1 MKLIRSTWL
10 LLLVSLAVQAEVEL
24 LPVERVLL
32 PQLHPLVGKVE
43 AVNQATMTAQT
54 SGRIAELYFDVND
67 LVSQGEV
74 LARLRSEPQK
84 AEFDVA
90 QAEHERALAEFN
102 RINDL
107 YERKLVALAMLDQ
120 ARATLKTAEARLRSA
135 QENYEYTIIRAPY
148 SGIVTKRHVEIGES
162 VRPGSP
168 LVSGIA
174 LNELRIAVEVPQSLV
189 DAVRTHKKA
198 FVDIAPGKRIDASK
212 ITVFPYADE
221 LSHGFTARLDLPKGV
236 EGLYPGMLVTVNFI
250 GGEAMALVVPAQS
263 VINRGEVQ
271 AVYVQRKDGGI
282 AMRQVR
288 LGRLLEN
295 NRREIHAGV
304 AEGELVYVDPLAATV
319 ALKQQTKITEK

>member
-1 MKLIRSTWL
+1 MRGVSFIWIILF
-10 LLLVSLAVQAEVEL
+10 VSLTVQAGAEL
-24 LPVERVLL
+24 QPVERVLL
-32 PQLHPLVGKVE
+32 PNIHPLTGKVE

-67 LVSQGEV
+67 VVSKGEV

-84 AEFDVA
+84 AELDVA
-90 QAEHERALAEFN
+90 EAEHERAQAEFN

-120 ARATLKTAEARLRSA
+120 ARATLKTAEARLNSA
-135 QENYEYTIIRAPY
+135 RESFDYTVIRAPY

-174 LNELRIAVEVPQSLV
+174 LNELRIAVDVPQSLV
-189 DAVRTHKKA
+189 DAVRANKKA
-198 FVDIAPGKRIDASK
+198 YVDIAPGKRIDASK

-221 LSHGFTARLDLPKGV
+221 LSHGFTARIDLPRGV

-250 GGEAMALVVPAQS
+250 AGETMSLVVPAQS
-263 VINRGEVQ
+263 VVNRGEVQ
-271 AVYVQRKDGGI
+271 AVYVQRKDGGV

-304 AEGELVYVDPLAATV
+304 AEGELVFVDPLAATV
-319 ALKQQTKITEK
+319 ALKQGAEK